1 MNFHETL
8 RGRTFFE
15 GQLPALIKAL
25 TRIADNME
33 RTASKAAVPT
43 KVYVCY
49 HENSPELSIDNPVID
64 EMKVAY
70 SLEGVRK
77 IITDWIE
84 EGKASEFVPL
94 NEFEKVQFF
103 NDIMSG
109 KDTELLLYHK
119 QDENSRLYYALAVKQ
134 SDPSTDVKEAE

>member
-1 MNFHETL
+1 MNFPETL

-15 GQLPALIKAL
+15 GQLPSLIKAL
-25 TRIADNME
+25 TRIADNLE
-33 RTASKAAVPT
+33 RTAPKAAVPT

-64 EMKVAY
+64 EMKVVY

-77 IITDWIE
+77 IIINWLD
-84 EGKASEFVPL
+84 EGKANEYIPL

-103 NDIMSG
+103 DDIMSG